1 MVEGGNSMSK
11 RDETILQNMALVGF
25 VVNRLSADRYHTLSL
40 ERDDAMGYG
49 TEGLIQ
55 AVDNFDPSRGTSFAS
70 FAVRRIRGAIL
81 DAIRRQDP
89 LPRSL
94 RRSAR
99 ELEQAGQELA
109 SLFGRWP
116 TRKELAMRLGV
127 TPQQV
132 YETQTHAASR
142 FVSLENVLQERG
154 WEGGNQRWDPA
165 DGDDRGDPAAATER
179 LAALGFLQEAVKQLS
194 ERDRAILQLRYTES
208 RPFHEVG
215 TVLGLSE
222 SRVCQLHKRI
232 LARLRQQLGR
242 TLEEA
247 A

>member
-1 MVEGGNSMSK
+1 MSA
-11 RDETILQNMALVGF
+11 RDDSILNNMALVGF
-25 VVNRLSADRYHTLSL
+25 VVNRLSVDRYHTLSL
-40 ERDDAMGYG
+40 EREDAMGYG
-49 TEGLIQ
+49 IEGLIQ
-55 AVDNFDPSRGTSFAS
+55 AVDAFDPSRGTSFAS

-99 ELEQAGQELA
+99 ELERAAQELA
-109 SLFGRWP
+109 SQLGRWP
-116 TRKELAMRLGV
+116 TRKELAMRLG
-127 TPQQV
+127 TTAQSV

-142 FVSLENVLQERG
+142 FVSLDHVLQERS

-165 DGDDRGDPAAATER
+165 DDDDRGNPVAATER
-179 LAALGFLQEAVKQLS
+179 LAALGQLKEAVGHLN
-194 ERDRAILQLRYTES
+194 ERDRAILHLRYTES

-215 TVLGLSE
+215 TILGLSE
-222 SRVCQLHKRI
+222 SRVCQIHKRI
-232 LARLRQQLGR
+232 ISRLRLQLAEA
-242 TLEEA
+242 LEEA